1 MSLKRVEKQKTF
13 REIDVK
19 YWAETYVC
27 DECGISV
34 GTIQQAAA
42 IQNAIADAYREA
54 KGLLTGKEIKR
65 KRKELGWT
73 QKELARKAGVGVVS
87 IKRWENGIIQTKSMN
102 QALKSAFGGERVGNP
117 YTGNRTAIS
126 IPSSLL
132 MVISCYLMQSI
143 CGMLICLHLT
153 SLAKALL
160 ARPMQPYHLVHNLI
174 ITANW

>member
-1 MSLKRVEKQKTF
+1 MKDAVNCPNDHGEMSLKRVEKQKTF

-87 IKRWENGIIQTKSMN
+87 IKRWENGIIQTRSMN
-102 QALKSAFGGERVGNP
+102 YSKYGKLLVVHQKSRMMKFGPGSGKRWIVFSTTEG
-117 YTGNRTAIS
+117 S
-126 IPSSLL
+126 F
-132 MVISCYLMQSI
+132 
-143 CGMLICLHLT
+143 
-153 SLAKALL
+153 
-160 ARPMQPYHLVHNLI
+160 
-174 ITANW
+174 